1 MYAVHVIVTVY
12 TRLEV
17 TVVQGIYRVLHLGS
31 PIPTTFGN
39 TGISG
44 IL

>member
-17 TVVQGIYRVLHLGS
+17 TVV
-31 PIPTTFGN
+31 
-39 TGISG
+39 
-44 IL
+44 